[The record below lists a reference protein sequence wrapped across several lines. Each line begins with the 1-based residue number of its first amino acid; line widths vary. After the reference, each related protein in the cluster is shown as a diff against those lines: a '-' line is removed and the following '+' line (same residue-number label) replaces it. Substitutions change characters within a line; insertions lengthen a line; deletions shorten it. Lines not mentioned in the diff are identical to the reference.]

1 MSVCQVQY
9 RDFDLCNLT
18 YRSRM
23 HHTPFASRIHL
34 YTCSKKICLSVKNFR
49 QWDTYKNILCTSWT
63 NYLDALFGEKL
74 LKFAPYSLLWYLA
87 ALIYTLPALW
97 IFNHNKFH
105 AWLPRRNSYHPVTGW
120 IGHACQ
126 MRAKHRRGMCIA
138 AIHGLNSSDVS
149 LKRYLTENC

>member
-34 YTCSKKICLSVKNFR
+34 PARKKSAYLSKIFANEKHTRTFCVHLELIT
-49 QWDTYKNILCTSWT
+49 WMH
-63 NYLDALFGEKL
+63 YLARIKL

-105 AWLPRRNSYHPVTGW
+105 AWLPRRNSYHTVTGW